1 MGSVLSGNLRGGMR
15 AGFVAASRPGWW
27 IVAVCGAIGLIL
39 ALVTTGCLGPADR
52 GPDRQ
57 PAVARRRKV
66 TGERAMTSPRPRPH
80 PRRAPPARR
89 GLHRRRE
96 SGDVAARAWQCMR
109 ALVLDRYD
117 RRKKVC
123 DALGMSFIRA
133 KALRRIV
140 DGPMTMRELA
150 AALGT
155 DPPYTTVVVDDLER
169 RGLVSAPSGPVTGA
183 RRSSRSPRTAAQAH
197 LAERILNDPPRP
209 VRELPATDLEA
220 LGRILSH
227 LASPE
232 EPGPAS

>member
-1 MGSVLSGNLRGGMR
+1 MTVSASS
-15 AGFVAASRPGWW
+15 AAP
-27 IVAVCGAIGLIL
+27 
-39 ALVTTGCLGPADR
+39 
-52 GPDRQ
+52 PDE
-57 PAVARRRKV
+57 ATSEA
-66 TGERAMTSPRPRPH
+66 TGE
-80 PRRAPPARR
+80 
-89 GLHRRRE
+89 L
-96 SGDVAARAWQCMR
+96 AARAWQSMR

-169 RGLVSAPSGPVTGA
+169 RGLVTRTVRAGD
-183 RRSSRSPRTAAQAH
+183 RRSKIVSITSDGAAQAH

-209 VRELPATDLEA
+209 VRELPATDLEV
-220 LGRILSH
+220 LGRILGTLLDS
-227 LASPE
+227 E
-232 EPGPAS
+232 T

>member
-1 MGSVLSGNLRGGMR
+1 MTVS
-15 AGFVAASRPGWW
+15 ASS
-27 IVAVCGAIGLIL
+27 
-39 ALVTTGCLGPADR
+39 
-52 GPDRQ
+52 
-57 PAVARRRKV
+57 
-66 TGERAMTSPRPRPH
+66 SPSSA
-80 PRRAPPARR
+80 APPDEATTEATCE
-89 GLHRRRE
+89 L
-96 SGDVAARAWQCMR
+96 AARAWQGMR

-169 RGLVSAPSGPVTGA
+169 RGLVTRTVRAGD
-183 RRSSRSPRTAAQAH
+183 RRSKIVSITPDGAAQAQ

-209 VRELPATDLEA
+209 VRALAATDLEA
-220 LGRILSH
+220 LGRILGT
-227 LASPE
+227 LL
-232 EPGPAS
+232 GT

>member
-1 MGSVLSGNLRGGMR
+1 MTASSS
-15 AGFVAASRPGWW
+15 ASPSCAAPPDD
-27 IVAVCGAIGLIL
+27 A
-39 ALVTTGCLGPADR
+39 TTEA
-52 GPDRQ
+52 
-57 PAVARRRKV
+57 
-66 TGERAMTSPRPRPH
+66 TGE
-80 PRRAPPARR
+80 
-89 GLHRRRE
+89 L
-96 SGDVAARAWQCMR
+96 AALAWQGMR

-169 RGLVSAPSGPVTGA
+169 RGLVTRTVRAGD
-183 RRSSRSPRTAAQAH
+183 RRSKIVSITPDGAAQAH

-209 VRELPATDLEA
+209 VRELAATDLEA
-220 LGRILSH
+220 LGRILGT
-227 LASPE
+227 LLDTE
-232 EPGPAS
+232 T

>member
-1 MGSVLSGNLRGGMR
+1 MTVSASSP
-15 AGFVAASRPGWW
+15 ASPSSAAPPDE
-27 IVAVCGAIGLIL
+27 
-39 ALVTTGCLGPADR
+39 TTTEATSE
-52 GPDRQ
+52 
-57 PAVARRRKV
+57 A
-66 TGERAMTSPRPRPH
+66 TGE
-80 PRRAPPARR
+80 
-89 GLHRRRE
+89 L
-96 SGDVAARAWQCMR
+96 AARAWQGMR

-169 RGLVSAPSGPVTGA
+169 RGLVTRTVRAGD
-183 RRSSRSPRTAAQAH
+183 RRSKIVSITADGAAQAQ

-220 LGRILSH
+220 LGRILGT
-227 LASPE
+227 LLDTE
-232 EPGPAS
+232 T